1 MTVGTIAKSS
11 CTFKYVPFASRLLL
25 SLRHASLF
33 FCRIFVF
40 FFLPRWFNTWP
51 PGTNLPTM
59 NRILRSGSFA
69 VQSTIVGGGVF
80 QYNLDFRY
88 VSVSSLKHS
97 FEKETTIETAALMA
111 HLQGFPLTELAS
123 AKGKEGSLWCVQVT
137 GVPGASVAQVLACA
151 TDVLYVSS
159 LSLSPLYN
167 TRDTT
172 ASVLFC
178 LLSLSLT
185 LYTTASN
192 LIKGFSSYRRR
203 LWSDAVLNLGD
214 LCLSPSSFSISI
226 PSVRPLKVSSR
237 ERSRCLFR
245 ACYYDC
251 APVSSDVGASM
262 KRRKSSS
269 GSRIQVR

>member
-1 MTVGTIAKSS
+1 
-11 CTFKYVPFASRLLL
+11 
-25 SLRHASLF
+25 
-33 FCRIFVF
+33 
-40 FFLPRWFNTWP
+40 
-51 PGTNLPTM
+51 M

-167 TRDTT
+167 TRDTQQQ
-172 ASVLFC
+172 VYCFVF
-178 LLSLSLT
+178 SLSH
-185 LYTTASN
+185 
-192 LIKGFSSYRRR
+192 
-203 LWSDAVLNLGD
+203 
-214 LCLSPSSFSISI
+214 
-226 PSVRPLKVSSR
+226 PLHN
-237 ERSRCLFR
+237 
-245 ACYYDC
+245 
-251 APVSSDVGASM
+251 
-262 KRRKSSS
+262 
-269 GSRIQVR
+269 RI